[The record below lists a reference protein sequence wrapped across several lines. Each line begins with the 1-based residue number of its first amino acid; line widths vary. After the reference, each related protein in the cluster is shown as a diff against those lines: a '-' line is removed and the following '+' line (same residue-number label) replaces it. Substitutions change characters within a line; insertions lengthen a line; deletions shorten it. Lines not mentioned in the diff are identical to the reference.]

1 MLGVVTESPPT
12 TFLYERHMHG
22 PHNLPISRASDG
34 LRVCDDVSRF
44 YQANRRMLGVVTES
58 PPTTFLYEQHMHR
71 PPSLPISGPSGCM
84 FTTLGIS

>member
-12 TFLYERHMHG
+12 TFLYERHVHG
-22 PHNLPISRASDG
+22 PHNLPISKASD
-34 LRVCDDVSRF
+34 VSQF
-44 YQANRRMLGVVTES
+44 NQANRRMLGVVTES

-71 PPSLPISGPSGCM
+71 PPSLPISRPSGCM